1 MQRPVLLAVDGDAEG
16 LRNVERELLER
27 YARDYE
33 VVCLG
38 SATEALRRL
47 DELADAGEPVALVLA
62 ATALAGGTGTAL
74 LAEARLLHAHAKR
87 ALLIGWG
94 EWGAAA
100 TGDAISEAIA
110 VGQIDHYVVRPFPP
124 PDELFHQAISS
135 FLLEWAEAQRIAPH
149 AIHVVGD
156 SWSGRAYELRSVL
169 ESCAFPHTFSLADSA
184 EGTSVLE
191 TVNPKRPLPVVVLP
205 DGTALRDPSDAE
217 LARAAGSPPSDAE
230 SFDLVIV
237 GAGPA
242 GLAAAVYGA
251 SEGLRTLVVDRGGIG
266 GQASSSAQIRNYL
279 GFPRGISGSRLA
291 QQAHEQAWIL
301 GGRFAF
307 MTTVTSLAREGG
319 GLVLQLSDA
328 GDVRARAVILATG
341 ARYRRLDVPALEA
354 LSGAG
359 VFYGGTTTEAPGLTG
374 SEVYVLGGANSAG
387 QGALH
392 LADYAARVT
401 LVVRGASLEAAMS
414 HYLVRQIGATPN
426 IAVRV
431 GTEIVGGGGDR
442 GWLDHLV
449 LRSRATAAEET
460 VAATGLFVM
469 IGAEP
474 HTRWLPDEISRD
486 AAGFVV
492 TGGDIPADA
501 AWPLGR
507 RPFRLETSMPGVLA
521 AGDVRHGSVKRVASA
536 VGEGS
541 IAIQTLHRLLEGD
554 ETPARPV
561 AATKAAAG
569 A

>member
-237 GAGPA
+237 APGPQASPRPCTAPRRGCGRWSSTEAGSAVRPA
-242 GLAAAVYGA
+242 RAPRFATTSASRAGSAAAA
-251 SEGLRTLVVDRGGIG
+251 S
-266 GQASSSAQIRNYL
+266 
-279 GFPRGISGSRLA
+279 
-291 QQAHEQAWIL
+291 
-301 GGRFAF
+301 
-307 MTTVTSLAREGG
+307 
-319 GLVLQLSDA
+319 
-328 GDVRARAVILATG
+328 
-341 ARYRRLDVPALEA
+341 
-354 LSGAG
+354 
-359 VFYGGTTTEAPGLTG
+359 
-374 SEVYVLGGANSAG
+374 
-387 QGALH
+387 
-392 LADYAARVT
+392 
-401 LVVRGASLEAAMS
+401 
-414 HYLVRQIGATPN
+414 
-426 IAVRV
+426 
-431 GTEIVGGGGDR
+431 
-442 GWLDHLV
+442 
-449 LRSRATAAEET
+449 RSR
-460 VAATGLFVM
+460 
-469 IGAEP
+469 
-474 HTRWLPDEISRD
+474 R
-486 AAGFVV
+486 
-492 TGGDIPADA
+492 
-501 AWPLGR
+501 
-507 RPFRLETSMPGVLA
+507 TS
-521 AGDVRHGSVKRVASA
+521 RHGSS
-536 VGEGS
+536 GGGS
-541 IAIQTLHRLLEGD
+541 
-554 ETPARPV
+554 PS
-561 AATKAAAG
+561 
-569 A
+569 